1 MEIALKDKVKILRTI
16 KNLTQMAM
24 AEKLELSVPAYQAL
38 EGGDTQI
45 MSKNLT
51 KILEVFELSLLE
63 FLSLGEKGMV
73 CLVNE
78 NGIINSNNNSG
89 ITLGSNINGNTKEIE
104 RLEAIIELQQK
115 RIDDLEEMV
124 RLLRDKG

>member
-78 NGIINSNNNSG
+78 YSLNNNST
-89 ITLGSNINGNTKEIE
+89 IISGSNSVGEFSRDIQ
-104 RLEAIIELQQK
+104 RLEQIIELQQK